1 MLIKSTKFTRYASI
15 GLLVLYVLYALASI
29 GMTGLLFSAAIGL
42 LSYGVTEAY
51 ELTTILVILSGVLY
65 KLILGKRFEGFQAT
79 DSESIVNKVA
89 LMKGEKK
96 SESNDVTAL
105 GGNPSGVLSSPF
117 AEGFA
122 DAGTITQ
129 SGDDPSGQEQFF
141 DGNGKDTMIEG
152 GSGEEIL
159 LNKGSSTKVAPS
171 SATSAPAILPPESF
185 KNKNSGLF
193 KLGEIPT
200 DEKGGFHIDQG
211 TTVLNALNALKPD
224 QIKAMSQD
232 TQQLIDT
239 QKSLMG
245 MLGTM
250 KPMLQDGRQLLDSFN
265 TMFKN

>member
-42 LSYGVTEAY
+42 LSYGMTEAY

-65 KLILGKRFEGFQAT
+65 KLILGKRFEGFEGS
-79 DSESIVNKVA
+79 DSETV
-89 LMKGEKK
+89 MKDGKK
-96 SESNDVTAL
+96 SESNDVTTSVN
-105 GGNPSGVLSSPF
+105 NPSGVLSSSF

-122 DAGTITQ
+122 DAKIM
-129 SGDDPSGQEQFF
+129 D
-141 DGNGKDTMIEG
+141 
-152 GSGEEIL
+152 GSGEEQFMDGSGEEQFLNGSGEDASGEEQL
-159 LNKGSSTKVAPS
+159 LKKSSSTKVAPS
-171 SATSAPAILPPESF
+171 SATSAPAILPPENF